1 VDLLNTILNAL
12 FRVLL
17 FPFRNADPVWGLVWI
32 SLITAV
38 GALLIYRYFSA
49 QDAIREVKDH
59 LKAHILE
66 MRLFQHDP
74 VLMGRAIRSVLACNL
89 RYLRLNLKPFLFM
102 FIPVILVLIQM
113 EARYGYRPL
122 QPGDKALVKT
132 SWTSVPE
139 PSSENPGAVLT
150 ASQGIELD
158 TPDLRIPGNGEI
170 DWRILVTAEGPASL
184 AFRSGGQEV
193 RVPVTVAR
201 GLVPVS
207 PWNGPRGSL
216 DMLWYPAAH
225 PVPDTGNL
233 VSVEIG
239 YPRRDF
245 RFLGFPVY
253 WMWPYFILT
262 LVAGYLLKGLF
273 GVQL

>member
-1 VDLLNTILNAL
+1 VDLLNTILNTL
-12 FRVLL
+12 FRALL
-17 FPFRNADPVWGLVWI
+17 FPFRNADPVWGLVWL

-38 GALLIYRYFSA
+38 GALLVYRYFSR
-49 QDAIREVKDH
+49 QEAIREVKER

-74 VLMGRAIRSVLACNL
+74 VLTGRAVLSVLRCNL

-102 FIPVILVLIQM
+102 FVPVVLVLIQM

-122 QPGDKALVKT
+122 GPGDTALVRTFWKT
-132 SWTSVPE
+132 APD
-139 PSSENPGAVLT
+139 PLPNQAPLLAVSGGL
-150 ASQGIELD
+150 AVDS
-158 TPDLRIPGNGEI
+158 PALRIPSSGEV
-170 DWRILVTAEGPASL
+170 DWRISATGEGSASL
-184 AFRSGGQEV
+184 AIRSGGQVV
-193 RVPVTVAR
+193 RVPVTVSP

-207 PWNGPRGSL
+207 PWNGAPGSL
-216 DMLWYPAAH
+216 DMLWNPAAH
-225 PVPDTGNL
+225 PLPDTDNL
-233 VSVEIG
+233 LSVDIG

-273 GVQL
+273 GVHL